1 MLPLLSDTAHAALK
15 VLAPLGTQFT
25 RQQAAEEIVN
35 RIPELG
41 PSEASFEPVW
51 QELLKSKAVVRATPG
66 TEQDLMKLYKV
77 ATE

>member
-1 MLPLLSDTAHAALK
+1 MLPLLSDVAHVALK
-15 VLAPLGTQFT
+15 VLSPLGSKFT

-35 RIPELG
+35 RIPELA
-41 PSEASFEPVW
+41 SDDASFEAVW
-51 QELLKSKAVVRATPG
+51 EELLESKSVVRATPG